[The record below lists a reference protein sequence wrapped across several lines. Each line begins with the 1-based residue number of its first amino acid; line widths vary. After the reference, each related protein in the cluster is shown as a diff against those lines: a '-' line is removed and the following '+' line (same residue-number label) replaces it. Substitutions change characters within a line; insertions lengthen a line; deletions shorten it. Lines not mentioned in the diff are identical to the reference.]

1 MPAILG
7 ALPSALIAAREG
19 VSANQF
25 YRDLQAV
32 GLGARRSEVLNLYK
46 IARGIVTKSPDEP
59 FRDIR
64 SYPTSSDL
72 SPWPTKK
79 AEGIRQ
85 TVTLVYRDRVTA
97 HQQVTYWSV
106 TSSEG
111 VMRETALATAINA
124 YAEHAERYGQDLIGA
139 VHTGAHLYVPFTG

>member
-1 MPAILG
+1 MPAILY
-7 ALPSALIAAREG
+7 ALPSALQAAREG
-19 VSANQF
+19 ISANQL
-25 YRDLQAV
+25 YRDLQAA
-32 GLGARRSEVLNLYK
+32 GMGARRSEVLSLYK
-46 IARGIVTKSPDEP
+46 IAKGIVSKSPDEP

-64 SYPTSSDL
+64 TSPVSSDL
-72 SPWPTKK
+72 VPWPTKK
-79 AEGIRQ
+79 ATGIRQ

-111 VMRETALATAINA
+111 VQRETAMATAINA

-139 VHTGAHLYVPFTG
+139 VHTGAHQYVPFNG